1 MQLPTVKVE
10 NGPRIE
16 KTRVWILLRPT
27 IVLDKTKL
35 QKVDGNGSEESE
47 EEDESDDEEMETVT
61 DREEKSNDVPVIHA
75 VGIGSVIGIG

>member
-1 MQLPTVKVE
+1 MKVE

-27 IVLDKTKL
+27 IVPDKMKL

-47 EEDESDDEEMETVT
+47 EVDESDDEEEMETVT
-61 DREEKSNDVPVIHA
+61 DREEKSNDVPVMHA
-75 VGIGSVIGIG
+75 VGMGSVIGIG